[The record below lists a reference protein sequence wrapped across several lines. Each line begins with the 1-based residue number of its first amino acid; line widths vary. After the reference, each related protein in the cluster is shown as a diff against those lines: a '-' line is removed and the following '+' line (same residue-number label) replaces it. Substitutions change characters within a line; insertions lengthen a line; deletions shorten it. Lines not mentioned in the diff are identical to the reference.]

1 MSLDPHLQR
10 QRRKN
15 WTVLAILIITIAL
28 IYGISIVKQ
37 LPPA

>member
-1 MSLDPHLQR
+1 MISDPHVQR

-15 WTVLAILIITIAL
+15 LAVLAILIITIAL

-37 LPPA
+37 MPHA